1 MLKTKQLNPSDKK
14 NFSSLTSFP
23 GEEGN
28 PFDKILRTLE
38 RINHIPFIIFLVMI
52 IILTGI
58 FTAFLEFRWAVLLFF
73 VLFDFLLL
81 LLLPKLKISFGK
93 PQSQTFL
100 LMILRAIFIWL
111 PFPINLILQITGS
124 SLVIYGFFIEP
135 STVKLT
141 KIKLSDDLKPHIK
154 LIHISDI
161 HLERRGVREE
171 IILKTIQQNN
181 PDLILFTGDFLNLSF
196 IQNQEAINQVFELF
210 NQMAAL
216 APVFYVTGSP
226 AVDVIDTIE
235 KIETKTN
242 AVRLNNSNYIFKK
255 DNFAINLIGI
265 TCTQKPHQDINFLNS
280 LIDSQRKNILLYH
293 TPDLIYEI
301 NNGDKI
307 ALMLSGHTHGGQIRI
322 PWFGPLF
329 TGSLYGRKLQSG
341 MYQLSETILY
351 ISRGIGLEGLGAP
364 RVRFL
369 CPPEIIEWTIN

>member
-1 MLKTKQLNPSDKK
+1 
-14 NFSSLTSFP
+14 
-23 GEEGN
+23 
-28 PFDKILRTLE
+28 
-38 RINHIPFIIFLVMI
+38 MI